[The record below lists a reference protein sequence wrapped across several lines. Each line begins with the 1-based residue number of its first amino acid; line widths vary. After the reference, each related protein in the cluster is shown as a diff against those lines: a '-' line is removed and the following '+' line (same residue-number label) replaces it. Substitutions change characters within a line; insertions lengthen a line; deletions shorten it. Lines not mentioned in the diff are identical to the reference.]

1 MKKDYPAVLDE
12 FATSPASSLVL
23 LHMIGRAPSKPLSK
37 KKGVTVGD
45 VLKWIGKYWTPVDL
59 ERALG
64 SHPFFEGWEA
74 AVAKGQNWTDLVSNW
89 FGSSCL
95 SVRPFET
102 LPNDRAISQFVPSLA

>member
-1 MKKDYPAVLDE
+1 MLKQTDCVFKDWHKATMYSEDKTYFPQDYPAVLDE

-23 LHMIGRAPSKPLSK
+23 LHMNGRAPSKPLSK
-37 KKGVTVGD
+37 KKNVTVGD

-89 FGSSCL
+89 FGS
-95 SVRPFET
+95 
-102 LPNDRAISQFVPSLA
+102 